1 MAGAERPVAVVGAN
15 GYAALVREG
24 SRIHVIA
31 TSQDSFAV
39 REWLLA
45 MGERAQPDAPAIRSG
60 VSCDKEGCSAP
71 LPAPLAS
78 GARLFLDRTAN
89 AVEEDCGRVAIL
101 VSPLRVPDRC
111 RTDGHLVL
119 DRAALA
125 QAGSIALHLLSPEEV
140 GSHSA
145 PRWRIVTAREPGLVR
160 PWTGPAAGAAVVPW
174 SADKPAQATEALP
187 RVSEAPP
194 DAAAVEARERLIDAP
209 PIDPAEDL
217 P

>member
-1 MAGAERPVAVVGAN
+1 
-15 GYAALVREG
+15 
-24 SRIHVIA
+24 VIA

-71 LPAPLAS
+71 LFAPLAAPLAAPPGS

-101 VSPLRVPDRC
+101 VSPLMVPDRC
-111 RTDGHLVL
+111 RAEGHLVL

-125 QAGSIALHLLSPEEV
+125 QAGSISLFLSPQEV
-140 GSHSA
+140 GAHA
-145 PRWRIVTAREPGLVR
+145 VPRWRIVTAREPGLVR
-160 PWTGPAAGAAVVPW
+160 PWTGPAAPAAVAPLY
-174 SADKPAQATEALP
+174 ADKPARGMEAPP

-194 DAAAVEARERLIDAP
+194 DASAVEVRERLIDAP